1 MKTIRNRTMY
11 LVLAMGI
18 MVVGAALAF
27 GSQLAQTT
35 EVSPNSSATD
45 LQKPEWKVGDWW
57 IVEESERADWH
68 AVANPPWIGP
78 FKWKSEVIDVRSIDN
93 EECFVVKSI
102 NMGSPESER
111 IAYYRTENHSIVRIE
126 LLNPR
131 RHRVYNEK
139 DMLLYS
145 SSPMPDKVPVFPAKT
160 VVIPFG
166 IPEIPNAN
174 ATVDYTKVTY
184 GKADAKCYRV
194 DIGNGYQLWH
204 PNAPWWLYHEKSIMK
219 ARLVDCSWWHE

>member
-35 EVSPNSSATD
+35 EVSPNSSTTE
-45 LQKPEWKVGDWW
+45 LQRPEWKVGDWW
-57 IVEESERADWH
+57 IVEESQYAFWH

-78 FKWKSEVIDVRSIDN
+78 FKWKSEVIDIQQMNGD
-93 EECFVVKSI
+93 ECFVVKSI
-102 NMGSPESER
+102 NMGYPESER
-111 IAYYRTENHSIVRIE
+111 VVYYHTKNLIVVRVELHTPRSDIAHDGDRY
-126 LLNPR
+126 LP
-131 RHRVYNEK
+131 
-139 DMLLYS
+139 DMH
-145 SSPMPDKVPVFPAKT
+145 KTPVFPAKT
-160 VVIPFG
+160 IAIPF
-166 IPEIPNAN
+166 EIPRIPNTN

-184 GKADAKCYRV
+184 GKADAKCYKV
-194 DIGNGYQLWH
+194 DVDKGHQLWH
-204 PNAPWWLYHEKSIMK
+204 PNAPWWLYYEGEHVK